1 MTEERYSRW
10 ELNSLDRR
18 LRELERR
25 VGYRSSDDL
34 DTRLRK
40 LEHSAWLRE
49 LNRKERPLNIFL
61 GVVIALAIAAAIVAV
76 AT

>member
-25 VGYRSSDDL
+25 VGYRSINDL
-34 DTRLRK
+34 DARLRK
-40 LEHSAWLRE
+40 LEHTAWLRE
-49 LNRKERPLNIFL
+49 LDAAHRPLNIFL
-61 GVVIALAIAAAIVAV
+61 GVVVALAIAAAIVAV
-76 AT
+76 VT